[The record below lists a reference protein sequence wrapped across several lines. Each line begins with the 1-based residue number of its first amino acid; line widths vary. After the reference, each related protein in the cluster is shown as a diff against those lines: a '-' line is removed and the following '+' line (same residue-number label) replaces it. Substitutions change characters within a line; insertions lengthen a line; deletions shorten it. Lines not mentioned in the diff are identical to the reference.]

1 VDERLDHGI
10 NCSTSAR
17 LVLEFLQRF
26 SVAKDHEGAEI
37 ERLLQA
43 GPIYRQRAANAHV
56 VHAAEAAKRAQSAQK
71 NILIVNVAGSFQ
83 PKQHYVGDLAGT
95 RVGSLRVE

>member
-1 VDERLDHGI
+1 
-10 NCSTSAR
+10 
-17 LVLEFLQRF
+17 
-26 SVAKDHEGAEI
+26 
-37 ERLLQA
+37 LLQA
-43 GPIYRQRAANAHV
+43 GPVYGQRAANAYV

-71 NILIVNVAGSFQ
+71 NILVVNVAGSFQ